1 MQDVTSRFLYLC
13 RPRGKPLPK
22 SDVIKTEA
30 WALRRLVSIFGGVTR
45 RPHIP
50 RDKQLRKLFS
60 CVGIDVDQGSGP
72 AEENDEHYDEGGE
85 CEESEAAWT
94 DDECVEDQDLTDQ
107 HQPDIAAKDG
117 GNEGSHKF
125 VTKSIVSRESLSRGF
140 SSESMV
146 PSPSYTVTPPPR
158 PRQSTESPLSAPKH
172 HEPVKCGWICT
183 TCKTAHRFKEKVMET
198 PCFDEEKGH
207 ALVESPLMCNRCF
220 TLSDSVRA
228 LSTKLCPSLHCEDD
242 LVEKTVPQ
250 VVPKR
255 PVPPVPKFEAKQ
267 VQENIQ
273 AAEKEMRRLKLLQ
286 MVHWERQRLAELV
299 AKKNKGGIDNV
310 DTLPMCDE
318 EIQRLAGIEASAPS
332 PSSAPVPKRTKAGDD
347 SSLLSA
353 STLVLGEVPKQDAAS
368 ASPVAKDVSSRAVEG
383 NQTTEQTPE
392 QTLQHM
398 PAKHTQQREATD
410 PVEPHPPAEAA
421 ERTPVLEESE
431 VTAKATATQPNSKQ
445 EPATNQQVASA
456 LIESEPCISPEEQK
470 RNLGKGEPKR
480 KGRPP
485 KNPSAAAKA
494 KAKAKSQAKKASK
507 PTAKAKAKASA
518 GAKKTHASKADSPA
532 PSVAPEDEPD
542 ITAGSSSDANAK
554 PASNR
559 TKKPRTSKEEGD
571 AKPTPSSKPQAKS
584 RSAKPTKKD
593 NKNTK
598 CKDDKKALLSRKSC
612 AYKKA
617 RREALQS
624 GKTPEEANSAA
635 KKAYA
640 ETK

>member
-1 MQDVTSRFLYLC
+1 MSVSEQEGGCPVVKAWLQMPELVSRGATGKIPHINRDGDLTRQTVIDNVDILEPLIREFGTRPSISQMQDVTSRFLYLC

-318 EIQRLAGIEASAPS
+318 EIQRLAGIEAFDTPQEYCTTDLNGNRVTSIMYPL
-332 PSSAPVPKRTKAGDD
+332 PDWPIYVRE
-347 SSLLSA
+347 
-353 STLVLGEVPKQDAAS
+353 GEICQM
-368 ASPVAKDVSSRAVEG
+368 AKIALIRG
-383 NQTTEQTPE
+383 
-392 QTLQHM
+392 
-398 PAKHTQQREATD
+398 
-410 PVEPHPPAEAA
+410 HPPVIFLPSTS
-421 ERTPVLEESE
+421 R
-431 VTAKATATQPNSKQ
+431 QP
-445 EPATNQQVASA
+445 
-456 LIESEPCISPEEQK
+456 
-470 RNLGKGEPKR
+470 
-480 KGRPP
+480 
-485 KNPSAAAKA
+485 
-494 KAKAKSQAKKASK
+494 
-507 PTAKAKAKASA
+507 
-518 GAKKTHASKADSPA
+518 H
-532 PSVAPEDEPD
+532 
-542 ITAGSSSDANAK
+542 
-554 PASNR
+554 
-559 TKKPRTSKEEGD
+559 
-571 AKPTPSSKPQAKS
+571 
-584 RSAKPTKKD
+584 
-593 NKNTK
+593 
-598 CKDDKKALLSRKSC
+598 
-612 AYKKA
+612 
-617 RREALQS
+617 
-624 GKTPEEANSAA
+624 
-635 KKAYA
+635 AYA

>member
-1 MQDVTSRFLYLC
+1 
-13 RPRGKPLPK
+13 
-22 SDVIKTEA
+22 
-30 WALRRLVSIFGGVTR
+30 
-45 RPHIP
+45 
-50 RDKQLRKLFS
+50 
-60 CVGIDVDQGSGP
+60 
-72 AEENDEHYDEGGE
+72 
-85 CEESEAAWT
+85 
-94 DDECVEDQDLTDQ
+94 
-107 HQPDIAAKDG
+107 
-117 GNEGSHKF
+117 
-125 VTKSIVSRESLSRGF
+125 
-140 SSESMV
+140 
-146 PSPSYTVTPPPR
+146 
-158 PRQSTESPLSAPKH
+158 
-172 HEPVKCGWICT
+172 
-183 TCKTAHRFKEKVMET
+183 
-198 PCFDEEKGH
+198 
-207 ALVESPLMCNRCF
+207 
-220 TLSDSVRA
+220 
-228 LSTKLCPSLHCEDD
+228 
-242 LVEKTVPQ
+242 
-250 VVPKR
+250 
-255 PVPPVPKFEAKQ
+255 
-267 VQENIQ
+267 
-273 AAEKEMRRLKLLQ
+273 
-286 MVHWERQRLAELV
+286 
-299 AKKNKGGIDNV
+299 
-310 DTLPMCDE
+310 
-318 EIQRLAGIEASAPS
+318 
-332 PSSAPVPKRTKAGDD
+332 
-347 SSLLSA
+347 
-353 STLVLGEVPKQDAAS
+353 
-368 ASPVAKDVSSRAVEG
+368 
-383 NQTTEQTPE
+383 
-392 QTLQHM
+392 M

-635 KKAYA
+635 KKATSSI
-640 ETK
+640 TKTMSVCFPILDVWDTKDGEFGRVLKHFASAIGMNELIALRHTLRPSDAISTLPVKCHMGCMFHALAKPVLKQA